1 MSTKPGTHL
10 QKISQNQWEENIPDA
25 SSRHQMSQVVLQ
37 FITEIGHKSQMPLL
51 PLGTDVA
58 AADPAF
64 VTTLY
69 HKFIL
74 YSSFFFFVG
83 DL

>member
-1 MSTKPGTHL
+1 
-10 QKISQNQWEENIPDA
+10 
-25 SSRHQMSQVVLQ
+25 MSQVVLQ

-69 HKFIL
+69 HEFIL